1 MASLK
6 DRHQWCCPS
15 VPPGSVDGP
24 GEVRAEDR
32 HPAEHGHGEEVA
44 EVAHSPAAHWVQQV
58 GEVEHRQQE
67 AGLEDVHEDIR
78 GDQVAVEVVELRE
91 EDVDEE
97 SEEEEDD
104 ADDAQDGVDQEEDV
118 VKPEMDSVTKLL
130 QHHQLSIM
138 ELLQWVVME
147 LEVEL

>member
-1 MASLK
+1 M
-6 DRHQWCCPS
+6 
-15 VPPGSVDGP
+15 
-24 GEVRAEDR
+24 
-32 HPAEHGHGEEVA
+32 
-44 EVAHSPAAHWVQQV
+44 
-58 GEVEHRQQE
+58 GEVEDE
-67 AGLEDVHEDIR
+67 EEEGGLEDVDQEVG
-78 GDQVAVEVVELRE
+78 GDQVAVEVVELLE

-138 ELLQWVVME
+138 ELLQ
-147 LEVEL
+147 

>member
-1 MASLK
+1 M
-6 DRHQWCCPS
+6 
-15 VPPGSVDGP
+15 
-24 GEVRAEDR
+24 
-32 HPAEHGHGEEVA
+32 
-44 EVAHSPAAHWVQQV
+44 

-138 ELLQWVVME
+138 ELLQ
-147 LEVEL
+147 